1 MQSPAVVTHKAS
13 SATSADQRNS
23 KDELR
28 CVLTLGD
35 YFQYGQ
41 AVQREEGRPPFQGQI
56 RMLNMQVSLWL
67 SFFSILPSL

>member
-28 CVLTLGD
+28 CVLTRGD

-56 RMLNMQVSLWL
+56 RMQVSLWL
-67 SFFSILPSL
+67 SFFSVLPSL